1 MNGSFLNNTSRCF
14 TDAAADLLAS
24 GYGLR
29 FRATGRSMYP
39 AIAEGEIITV
49 ERIAADDVR
58 LGDILLVRVQK
69 SVIAHRVEKIG
80 RELNRVTFLLL
91 RGDAAEYCDEPV
103 VPEQVLGRVVAV
115 YRQGRRINVAGR
127 RFRLLRRIRTYA
139 SRIRGT
145 FRLLSSRHAA

>member
-1 MNGSFLNNTSRCF
+1 LNNTSPWF

-49 ERIAADDVR
+49 ERIAAEDVR

-69 SVIAHRVEKIG
+69 SVIAHRVEKIW
-80 RELNRVTFLLL
+80 RDHNRVTYLVL

-103 VPEQVLGRVVAV
+103 LPEHVLGRVVAV
-115 YRQGRRINVAGR
+115 DRQGRRINMAGGR
-127 RFRLLRRIRTYA
+127 VRLLRRLRTYA

-145 FRLLSSRHAA
+145 FRLLASRHAA